1 MHLIGYFF
9 NSFLIFFWI
18 FGSHKLRKTPQTPIS
33 VGLIFREF
41 IFILVVL
48 VFHIRALIQKKTLIQ
63 KHNEIIYLLLMSATI
78 AVTKDEQITASIT
91 DIQYSISFA
100 KFMPWTLH
108 KMSRRGKKKKT
119 HREGNKNKA
128 ETPNIFLFVF
138 FKKNKPI
145 Q

>member
-9 NSFLIFFWI
+9 NSFLIFPGFLAV
-18 FGSHKLRKTPQTPIS
+18 KLRKTPQTPIS

-41 IFILVVL
+41 FILVVL
-48 VFHIRALIQKKTLIQ
+48 VFHIRALIEKKTLIQ

-100 KFMPWTLH
+100 KFMP
-108 KMSRRGKKKKT
+108 
-119 HREGNKNKA
+119 
-128 ETPNIFLFVF
+128 
-138 FKKNKPI
+138 
-145 Q
+145 